1 MRSGRSLAAEARG
14 AGPGGSRGRQRA
26 CAGRARQSPPAPRK
40 SALPGLR
47 SRRGWVERGPPGGRE
62 RGVSCADSD
71 TPSVFPAVRVPRLE
85 AVFLSSRSLWGRT
98 AHNARVEAVCPH
110 RWLGSRRLTWDGGRT
125 GRSQALGPQ
134 DRREQLLRISAHLRA
149 PRSRAPPCRPR
160 AVWPSEGRPR
170 TPARVGAPPPPIRW
184 VPSPVGSGQRCSP
197 QIPERTTRPESA
209 AEPAP
214 LRQSRL
220 QISRPRSPA
229 HAVQGA
235 GAGPAPRCAQEAAR
249 STHPGGSTWA
259 GRSCCP
265 SSSP

>member
-1 MRSGRSLAAEARG
+1 MRSGRSRAAEARG

-170 TPARVGAPPPPIRW
+170 TPARVGAPPPHPLGPLTGWFWSTLQPANPGADYTPRIRGGACTTPP
-184 VPSPVGSGQRCSP
+184 VPASNFAPAEPRPRRAGRRRRRRP
-197 QIPERTTRPESA
+197 RPEV
-209 AEPAP
+209 
-214 LRQSRL
+214 R
-220 QISRPRSPA
+220 
-229 HAVQGA
+229 A
-235 GAGPAPRCAQEAAR
+235 G
-249 STHPGGSTWA
+249 
-259 GRSCCP
+259 GR
-265 SSSP
+265 